1 MKKNMFASQALC
13 AALSAM
19 MLLTGCGGSGSA
31 APATT
36 AAASGTQAAEAAAAE
51 TTTAPVFEVTL
62 NYDLVDLLGNDADSV
77 KKALGE
83 AEADETAE
91 AFRKM
96 TFKGGKQIVMLY
108 TDSEELNYGREG
120 LVWLIEADA
129 SDIFRTNMEPEN
141 NAEFTR
147 ELNLGDAPEKISASS
162 VPDYDFKADSDVL
175 HFEYDGYGMY
185 AVPDGDGNI
194 GPDSRV
200 VVCMPLEKD
209 EPAPEEEEEDDEDS
223 EKGV

>member
-1 MKKNMFASQALC
+1 MKKNMFAAQALC

-19 MLLTGCGGSGSA
+19 MLLAGCGGSGSA

-36 AAASGTQAAEAAAAE
+36 AAAGTQAAEAAAAE

-62 NYDLVDLLGNDADSV
+62 KYDLVDILGNDADSV
-77 KKALGE
+77 KKVLGE
-83 AEADETAE
+83 AETDETEE

-129 SDIFRTNMEPEN
+129 SDIFRTTMEPEN

-147 ELNLGDAPEKISASS
+147 ELNIGDAPEKVSASS
-162 VPDYDFKADSDVL
+162 ILDYDFKADSDVL

-194 GPDSRV
+194 GLDSRV
-200 VVCMPLEKD
+200 VVCMPLEKE
-209 EPAPEEEEEDDEDS
+209 EPAPEEEEEEDEES

>member
-1 MKKNMFASQALC
+1 MKKNMFAAQALC

-19 MLLTGCGGSGSA
+19 MLLAGCGGSGSA

-36 AAASGTQAAEAAAAE
+36 AAAGTQAAEAAAAE

-62 NYDLVDLLGNDADSV
+62 NYDLVDLIGNDADSV

-129 SDIFRTNMEPEN
+129 SDIFRTTMEPEQGSR
-141 NAEFTR
+141 ASC
-147 ELNLGDAPEKISASS
+147 LGLI
-162 VPDYDFKADSDVL
+162 
-175 HFEYDGYGMY
+175 
-185 AVPDGDGNI
+185 
-194 GPDSRV
+194 SRV
-200 VVCMPLEKD
+200 EIFSMI
-209 EPAPEEEEEDDEDS
+209 S
-223 EKGV
+223 WQGVMWPFSSCS

>member
-1 MKKNMFASQALC
+1 M
-13 AALSAM
+13 
-19 MLLTGCGGSGSA
+19 
-31 APATT
+31 
-36 AAASGTQAAEAAAAE
+36 
-51 TTTAPVFEVTL
+51 
-62 NYDLVDLLGNDADSV
+62 

-129 SDIFRTNMEPEN
+129 SDIFRTTMEPEN

-147 ELNLGDAPEKISASS
+147 ELNLGDAPEKVSASS
-162 VPDYDFKADSDVL
+162 IPDYDFKADSDVL

-200 VVCMPLEKD
+200 VVCMPLEKE
-209 EPAPEEEEEDDEDS
+209 EPAPEEEEEEDEDS

>member
-1 MKKNMFASQALC
+1 MKKNMFAAQALC

-19 MLLTGCGGSGSA
+19 MLLAGCGGSGSA

-36 AAASGTQAAEAAAAE
+36 AAAGTQAAEAAAAE

-62 NYDLVDLLGNDADSV
+62 NYDLVDLIGNDADSV

-129 SDIFRTNMEPEN
+129 SDI
-141 NAEFTR
+141 
-147 ELNLGDAPEKISASS
+147 ISAMRRRRFPHRRS
-162 VPDYDFKADSDVL
+162 L
-175 HFEYDGYGMY
+175 
-185 AVPDGDGNI
+185 I
-194 GPDSRV
+194 TTSRQTATSCTLNMTDTE
-200 VVCMPLEKD
+200 CMPSRTGTEISGRI
-209 EPAPEEEEEDDEDS
+209 P
-223 EKGV
+223 G